1 MDLNPITYEK
11 RRLIKKIF
19 EKMVVL
25 INREMNIEEFKDT
38 YFPNEDRTLEL
49 NIKGIEDLDT
59 GFVFQDGHVR
69 TIKKLMD
76 LPTVTVSMD
85 EDTFIRLATKQETL
99 GEAFFNGHMEME
111 GKEYFRDFK
120 LFDRMFTKYGY
131 VLDKLKNGG

>member
-1 MDLNPITYEK
+1 MELNPVTIEK
-11 RRLIKKIF
+11 RRLIRKIF

-59 GFVFQDGHVR
+59 GFVFRDGRVR
-69 TIKKLMD
+69 TIKKLTD
-76 LPTVTVSMD
+76 KPTVIVSMN

-99 GEAFFNGHMEME
+99 GEAFFYSHMEME
-111 GKEYFRDFK
+111 GKDYFRDFK
-120 LFDRMFTKYGY
+120 LFDRMFTKYGH

>member
-1 MDLNPITYEK
+1 MEFNPVVAEK

-19 EKMVVL
+19 EKMVDL
-25 INREMNIEEFKDT
+25 INKEMNIEEFKDT

-59 GFVFQDGHVR
+59 GFVFRNGRVR
-69 TIKKLMD
+69 TIKKLSD
-76 LPTVTVSMD
+76 KPTVVVNMD

-99 GEAFFNGHMEME
+99 GEAFFYSHMEMA
-111 GKEYFRDFK
+111 GKEYMRDFK
-120 LFDRMFTKYGY
+120 LFDRMFTKYGH